1 MQNYGRN
8 MKIKKSPVKEDVTVG
23 SGQIAGIGIENPDIP
38 KQAEPGIKKK
48 KVLSFKMFTRK

>member
-1 MQNYGRN
+1 